1 MKQWS
6 FADAEYAVKRKQT
19 RREKFLQDMDRAVPW
34 KMLADLIE
42 PHYPSRSCKT
52 PRTRMTT

>member
-19 RREKFLQDMDRAVPW
+19 RREKFLQDMDRAVPIP
-34 KMLADLIE
+34 L
-42 PHYPSRSCKT
+42 H
-52 PRTRMTT
+52 TTTHPAWPA

>member
-19 RREKFLQDMDRAVPW
+19 RREKFLQDPASWHR
-34 KMLADLIE
+34 
-42 PHYPSRSCKT
+42 RS
-52 PRTRMTT
+52 

>member
-34 KMLADLIE
+34 
-42 PHYPSRSCKT
+42 
-52 PRTRMTT
+52 